1 MGGCE
6 DEELRL
12 WVEGE
17 PEGEGEGEGEAE
29 GEAEECRARPI
40 SEKELISS
48 VHPGMF
54 SEIRSRLFLRSS
66 ARDDEPRG

>member
-12 WVEGE
+12 RVEGE
-17 PEGEGEGEGEAE
+17 PEGEVKGEAE
-29 GEAEECRARPI
+29 GIRRARPN

-48 VHPGMF
+48 VCPGMF
-54 SEIRSRLFLRSS
+54 SEMPSRLVLRST
-66 ARDDEPRG
+66 RGG